1 MESSDK
7 GGEGA
12 PTVPGGLMR
21 VLRSLKHRNYRLY
34 FGGQGLSLVGTL
46 MQHAALGFLVFRLT
60 KSRELLGLV
69 AFAGQI
75 PVFLVA
81 SFAGALCERWDRK
94 KVLLVTQALSML
106 QAAAMAAVAMAPE
119 GGIHWWALSVQAKIG
134 WMIAL
139 SAMLGLING
148 FDMPIR
154 QAFVVDVVDRKEDM
168 PNAIALNSTLFNV
181 ARVIG
186 PAVGGLVVGAVGEG
200 WCFVAN
206 AVSYIAVL
214 WALLVMQVAPRPP
227 QGHHP
232 HVLHSLKEGLG
243 YVKANKPIRSLLLL
257 LAAVTLFGG
266 PYGALMPAFADR
278 LHADPH
284 EYGWL
289 LSSAGGGAVLAAVFL
304 AARRSVMGLGWWIAV
319 TPAMFG
325 LALVALAI
333 STSLWL
339 AMGALVLAGFAYMIL
354 IGSVNTILQTIVD
367 PDKRGRVMSFHT
379 MAFMGAAPV
388 GALAA
393 GFLAQK
399 IGLTATVIGGGCICV
414 VASGV
419 FLSRLGALRRVLR
432 SIYVRMGIIAIE
444 SEVPGL
450 GVNGDDKNARTHA

>member
-1 MESSDK
+1 MSEGVESSDK

-12 PTVPGGLMR
+12 PTAPGGLMR

-200 WCFVAN
+200 GCFVAN
-206 AVSYIAVL
+206 AVSYVAVL
-214 WALLVMQVAPRPP
+214 WALLVMQVATRPP

-243 YVKANKPIRSLLLL
+243 YVKA
-257 LAAVTLFGG
+257 
-266 PYGALMPAFADR
+266 
-278 LHADPH
+278 
-284 EYGWL
+284 E
-289 LSSAGGGAVLAAVFL
+289 
-304 AARRSVMGLGWWIAV
+304 
-319 TPAMFG
+319 
-325 LALVALAI
+325 
-333 STSLWL
+333 
-339 AMGALVLAGFAYMIL
+339 
-354 IGSVNTILQTIVD
+354 
-367 PDKRGRVMSFHT
+367 
-379 MAFMGAAPV
+379 
-388 GALAA
+388 
-393 GFLAQK
+393 
-399 IGLTATVIGGGCICV
+399 
-414 VASGV
+414 
-419 FLSRLGALRRVLR
+419 
-432 SIYVRMGIIAIE
+432 
-444 SEVPGL
+444 
-450 GVNGDDKNARTHA
+450 